1 MQGREGAGTEVASR
15 QSGTRRN
22 QNPRVLMSP
31 LRIQAP
37 LVHSPLAGHL
47 LSLLL
52 VPAHFSGVQLLQ
64 GQVGVPQRLGAAPPP
79 PTQASGTLLSAGE
92 ATNEDTLTT
101 RTEEQ
106 QRAGEAHVL
115 PRKCGLSAG
124 GGGVTQTRERA
135 LTPGNFLGFASS
147 RVPPGTNLVPPRGLK
162 QRPLLGGSGRAGGLA
177 SIWAVSK
184 QDRE

>member
-124 GGGVTQTRERA
+124 GGGSPKPESE
-135 LTPGNFLGFASS
+135 P
-147 RVPPGTNLVPPRGLK
+147 
-162 QRPLLGGSGRAGGLA
+162 
-177 SIWAVSK
+177 
-184 QDRE
+184 